1 MNFQGIPA
9 CRRAWCW
16 SCQLISWDILPG
28 TGNLQRDPVSFH
40 LELAWAPEGA
50 SGFWPR
56 GKPGCAGEGAEGN
69 EGKTMDRW
77 GGGWASAS
85 CGFWPSWPRASQVIN
100 ATQLLLAGHRS
111 PLPLTLCTS
120 KRSSAAVHTRRS
132 APGCAGLPGGAPSCT
147 SFQPQS
153 APGAHHCSSGTE
165 EIRDAGK
172 QEHGS
177 GSWCSRGK
185 GNSETWLC
193 QFFPVWPWL
202 PLWQ

>member
-1 MNFQGIPA
+1 MSEPQDLKLLYNRISFTANELPRHSCLQKSLMLKLSTDFLRYPPRNRGFTKGSCVIP
-9 CRRAWCW
+9 
-16 SCQLISWDILPG
+16 S
-28 TGNLQRDPVSFH
+28 
-40 LELAWAPEGA
+40 GA
-50 SGFWPR
+50 GLGPR
-56 GKPGCAGEGAEGN
+56 GSIRVLTWGKPGCAGEGTEGN

-153 APGAHHCSSGTE
+153 APGAHRCSSGRE

-177 GSWCSRGK
+177 GS
-185 GNSETWLC
+185 
-193 QFFPVWPWL
+193 
-202 PLWQ
+202 